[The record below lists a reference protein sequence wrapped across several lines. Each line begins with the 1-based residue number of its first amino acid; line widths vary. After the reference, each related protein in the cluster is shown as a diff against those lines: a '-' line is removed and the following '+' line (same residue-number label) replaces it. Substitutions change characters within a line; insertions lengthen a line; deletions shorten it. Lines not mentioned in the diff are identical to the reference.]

1 MTDWQDRYEGLAA
14 MLLEA
19 NTILTEVGVGDHGSF
34 VERLEALVQDCK
46 GALEARAA
54 EHQALMDAHRAVTR
68 NYPTGAES
76 EADAG
81 RPLAERIDALAR
93 TCQRVGHAAGWV
105 AGREGHEAAVGGLKE
120 AYAAVAMAFPGRTE
134 IAPEVPLAEH
144 IQALADACYRQ
155 GHAAGWVVG
164 RGLAQAAE
172 DTVRYV
178 NELSTAHCLLDAQGV
193 PAAPLVERIRHLA
206 RALNT
211 TECAYAVAQ
220 REDGAREQKAAYDR
234 GRAETIAVCVAVLRR
249 RGAMAPTEGGGIMLD
264 DADYLERVVR
274 P

>member
-1 MTDWQDRYEGLAA
+1 MTDWQDRYEGLSA

-19 NTILTEVGVGDHGSF
+19 NTILTEAGMGDHGSF

-46 GALEARAA
+46 GALEVRAV

-105 AGREGHEAAVGGLKE
+105 
-120 AYAAVAMAFPGRTE
+120 
-134 IAPEVPLAEH
+134 
-144 IQALADACYRQ
+144 
-155 GHAAGWVVG
+155 VG

-178 NELSTAHCLLDAQGV
+178 NELAAAHCLLDAQGV

-211 TECAYAVAQ
+211 TECACAVAQ
-220 REDGAREQKAAYDR
+220 REDGVRERQAAYDR

>member
-19 NTILTEVGVGDHGSF
+19 NTILTEVWVGDHGSF

-46 GALEARAA
+46 GAQEARAV

-68 NYPTGAES
+68 NYPVADPKV
-76 EADAG
+76 DAG

-93 TCQRVGHAAGWV
+93 ACQRVGDDAGFV
-105 AGREGHEAAVGGLKE
+105 AGREGWDAAVEGLKA

-134 IAPEVPLAEH
+134 IDPKVPLEEH
-144 IQALADACYRQ
+144 IQTLADACYQQ
-155 GHAAGWVVG
+155 GYEAGCQW
-164 RGLAQAAE
+164 QSH
-172 DTVRYV
+172 D
-178 NELSTAHCLLDAQGV
+178 
-193 PAAPLVERIRHLA
+193 
-206 RALNT
+206 
-211 TECAYAVAQ
+211 Q

-234 GRAETIAVCVAVLRR
+234 GRAETLEVCVAVLRR